1 MLSMPLNRRVIM
13 ASSTARPHL
22 HTTCLIVYV
31 WTPSSW
37 PGGPPSTHLWRTR
50 WWLQLLKS
58 FPPRMSVPNFS
69 ERSWPSSK
77 RLRFLRCLRVLQRR
91 PTCSCYAVMPFSG
104 TSISSPQFSL
114 QCVQRRLKVTMWLV
128 LNQRYFKR
136 GSGPSDKLIVWQAHQ
151 WLSPDRKKSRPAR
164 RRHPRRRL
172 LDLLCLTG
180 WALLQPQRRG
190 RSHRSRPFQLAP
202 EGPVHDPSK
211 EARTLA
217 SLLLLPQP
225 RNVDG
230 FQVGARLAD
239 FAPHWRSL
247 LGNCR
252 ATGIVEDGV
261 GIAFQQRPQLTH
273 QSISFRTRNSRQDL
287 QQAVDALLMKGAIER
302 VTNVRSLGFYSRL
315 FLVPKKTGD
324 LRPVID
330 LSTLNRHM
338 VVPHFKM
345 ETQGSVRSAIRSK
358 EWAVSIDIRDAY
370 LHVPMHQAVR
380 KYLRFVVNKKVYQ
393 FTCLPFGLATS
404 PREFTKLLRPVVSL
418 LRQQG
423 VKLHVY
429 LDDWL
434 IRADT
439 PEEAQLHSQTTIK
452 VLQFLGW
459 IINFEKSD
467 LTPSQDFQFNGMQ
480 FNTRRFTVAP
490 LPKMRVKVQSVHQHW
505 MANPNITARDL
516 HRLLGMLVFMAS
528 LVRRGRLRLRPV
540 QWWAATAWCQR
551 TGNWSDRI
559 QVPQWVLSEVAW
571 WSSPA
576 VLQGLPLAARETE
589 VTLFT
594 DASSSGWGAQ
604 LGSHS
609 TQGQW
614 SASQRLCHINVLE
627 MQAVIYAVRDL
638 RSDGG
643 VHQERGGYEIAH
655 FDADDH
661 SAAQVVRQQGNYVGS
676 RPSAR
681 STQYPGGFPV
691 QSRTDSDHGMDDG
704 HGESTTSVCQVGR
717 TTDRYVCDIRQQ
729 TSRQVCFAISGPQ
742 DGVDRCHVHALGQG
756 EGPLVRLPAIQD
768 GPASSAE
775 DRSITRTAGDTDRS
789 TATGSIMVSRADG
802 PNPRRPG
809 SPVRGRSR
817 PADTRRVHGRGRDRD
832 SSLPA
837 VKSSRVET
845 LRAILRAKGHSR
857 EAANMMSRCLR
868 ESSQQG
874 YESHWSRFVAFCR
887 TKRWQVFRVRSHHFS
902 TYMMHLFR
910 DGLLPSTIISH
921 RTSVASVLRHWV
933 YVPAA
938 DPHIKLLV
946 RAFRL
951 ERPVQCRIMPKWDL
965 HLVLL
970 SLMRPPFTSQSED
983 DGESSN
989 DVIPL
994 KWRTLK
1000 CLFLLALASAIRRSY
1015 LHALSIAP
1023 GRCVFARGN
1032 TQRQLVVSLLPEPGF
1047 LAKNQLPTQ
1056 APEWIT
1062 VPGIAHLNPT
1072 EPERMLC
1079 PVWQLKLYIRDSE
1092 RIRGDRQRMFIH
1104 WNRSIRDIMRS
1115 HISRWIVETVK
1126 EAYTQADRQ
1135 YDRVTAHEVR
1145 ALSASWAYN
1154 CQVALPDILSAA
1166 FWRSSGV
1173 FQNSYLRDMAC
1184 IAEGMSTLG
1193 PVVVAQHVVD
1203 PGHLHP
1209 PP

>member
-1 MLSMPLNRRVIM
+1 MLSTPLSRRVTM
-13 ASSTARPHL
+13 DSLTTRPHL

-31 WTPSSW
+31 WTPRSW
-37 PGGPPSTHLWRTR
+37 PGGPPSTHPWRIR
-50 WWLQLLKS
+50 WWLQSLRNFL
-58 FPPRMSVPNFS
+58 PRMSARNFS

-77 RLRFLRCLRVLQRR
+77 RLKFLRCLRVLQRR
-91 PTCSCYAVMPFSG
+91 PTCSCYVVMPSSG
-104 TSISSPQFSL
+104 TSIYSPMFSL
-114 QCVQRRLKVTMWLV
+114 HCGQLRLKVTMWLV
-128 LNQRYFKR
+128 MNQRSFKLV
-136 GSGPSDKLIVWQAHQ
+136 SGPSDKLIVWQAHQ
-151 WLSPDRKKSRPAR
+151 WLSPSRKKSRPAR

-172 LDLLCLTG
+172 LGLPCLTG
-180 WALLQPQRRG
+180 WAPLHPQRRG
-190 RSHRSRPFQLAP
+190 LSHRSRPFELAP

-211 EARTLA
+211 EARSLA
-217 SLLLLPQP
+217 SLLLPQP
-225 RNVDG
+225 SNVDG
-230 FQVGARLAD
+230 PQVGARLAD

-247 LGNCR
+247 VGNCR

-273 QSISFRTRNSRQDL
+273 QIISFRTRNSRQDL

-302 VTNVRSLGFYSRL
+302 VTNVKSLGFYSRL

-338 VVPHFKM
+338 AVPHFKM
-345 ETQGSVRSAIRSK
+345 ETQGSVRSAIRSQ
-358 EWAVSIDIRDAY
+358 EWTVSID
-370 LHVPMHQAVR
+370 VPMHQAVR

-393 FTCLPFGLATS
+393 FTCLLFGLATS

-439 PEEAQLHSQTTIK
+439 PEEAQLHAQTTIK
-452 VLQFLGW
+452 VLQFLSW
-459 IINFEKSD
+459 MINFEKSD
-467 LTPSQDFQFNGMQ
+467 LTPSQDFQFIGMQ

-490 LPKMRVKVQSVHQHW
+490 LPKMRVMVQSVHQHW
-505 MANPNITARDL
+505 MANSNITARDL

-576 VLQGLPLAARETE
+576 VLQSLSLAAKKTE

-604 LGSHS
+604 LGLRSIWTVVSISKIVPHKRS
-609 TQGQW
+609 GD
-614 SASQRLCHINVLE
+614 AGCHLCCERLPTSSEVPSG
-627 MQAVIYAVRDL
+627 ATDVRQ

-643 VHQERGGYEIAH
+643 VHQERGGHEIAH

-661 SAAQVVRQQGNYVGS
+661 SAAQVVRQQGDYVGS
-676 RPSAR
+676 RPSAM
-681 STQYPGGFPV
+681 SAQHPGGFSV
-691 QSRTDSDHGMDDG
+691 QSRPDTDHRVDDG
-704 HGESTTSVCQVGR
+704 HGESTTRVCQVGR

-729 TSRQVCFAISGPQ
+729 TTRQVCIAISGPQ
-742 DGVDRCHVHALGQG
+742 GGVDRCQVHALGQG
-756 EGPLVRLPAIQD
+756 EGPLVCLLASQD
-768 GPASSAE
+768 GSPS
-775 DRSITRTAGDTDRS
+775 SITSGAGDTDRS
-789 TATGSIMVSRADG
+789 TAAGSIMVPRADG
-802 PNPRRPG
+802 PIPRRPG
-809 SPVRGRSR
+809 SAVRRRSR
-817 PADTRRVHGRGRDRD
+817 PADTRRVHGRGRDWD

-837 VKSSRVET
+837 VKSSRVEV

-857 EAANMMSRCLR
+857 EAANMMSRCLQ
-868 ESSQQG
+868 ESSQQV

-887 TKRWQVFRVRSHHFS
+887 TKRWHVFRVRSHLFS

-921 RTSVASVLRHWV
+921 RTSVASVLCHWV
-933 YVPAA
+933 YDPAA

-951 ERPVQCRIMPKWDL
+951 ERPVQRRIMPKWDL

-970 SLMRPPFTSQSED
+970 SLMRPPFTSQSEE
-983 DGESSN
+983 DGESSD

-994 KWRTLK
+994 KWGTLK
-1000 CLFLLALASAIRRSY
+1000 CVFLLALASARRRSY

-1032 TQRQLVVSLLPEPGF
+1032 TQHQLVTSGTWLPGEESATDAGPWLDHGTWDCSLEFDGTG
-1047 LAKNQLPTQ
+1047 AN
-1056 APEWIT
+1056 
-1062 VPGIAHLNPT
+1062 V
-1072 EPERMLC
+1072 M
-1079 PVWQLKLYIRDSE
+1079 
-1092 RIRGDRQRMFIH
+1092 
-1104 WNRSIRDIMRS
+1104 
-1115 HISRWIVETVK
+1115 SRAAA
-1126 EAYTQADRQ
+1126 EA
-1135 YDRVTAHEVR
+1135 
-1145 ALSASWAYN
+1145 
-1154 CQVALPDILSAA
+1154 
-1166 FWRSSGV
+1166 
-1173 FQNSYLRDMAC
+1173 
-1184 IAEGMSTLG
+1184 
-1193 PVVVAQHVVD
+1193 
-1203 PGHLHP
+1203 LHP
-1209 PP
+1209 GLGKNRGGGGGSECSFTGTAASEISWGAT